1 MLARLSAKAVLLA
14 IGLGMAFFG
23 IGLLGFALAE
33 SLVERFGA
41 AGAFAIAGGVLLL
54 PPFFWAIARLAFR
67 PKPPPPSAAA
77 GIFTALIVA
86 ALAKKRPWARWWAPA
101 LPAWP
106 RCFSIA
112 TSRANDMRPKR
123 DHREPPAGP

>member
-23 IGLLGFALAE
+23 VGLLGFALAE
-33 SLVERFGA
+33 SLVEHFGA

-67 PKPPPPSAAA
+67 PKPPPPPPAS
-77 GIFTALIVA
+77 GIFTALIAAVA
-86 ALAKKRPWARWWAPA
+86 KEAPWAAVIGAGLTGLTELFLNRNK
-101 LPAWP
+101 P
-106 RCFSIA
+106 R
-112 TSRANDMRPKR
+112 K
-123 DHREPPAGP
+123 